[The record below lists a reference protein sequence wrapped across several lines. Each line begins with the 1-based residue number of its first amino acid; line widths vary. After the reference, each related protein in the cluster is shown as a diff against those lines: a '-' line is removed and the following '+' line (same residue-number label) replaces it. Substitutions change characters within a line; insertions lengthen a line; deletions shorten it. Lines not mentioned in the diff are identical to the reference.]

1 MPIIIISCII
11 IYQSLF
17 YIPKV
22 LNAEIKLPKALYIP
36 DDQYITNERTFSGPM
51 GMGLI
56 KSFEYNNQKFCIY
69 NNIKGQKKITLPST
83 KQDCP
88 KKIGE

>member
-1 MPIIIISCII
+1 MR
-11 IYQSLF
+11 F
-17 YIPKV
+17 ENPKF
-22 LNAEIKLPKALYIP
+22 LKC
-36 DDQYITNERTFSGPM
+36 PM

-69 NNIKGQKKITLPST
+69 NNIKSQKKITLPST

>member
-1 MPIIIISCII
+1 MPIIIIYCII

-36 DDQYITNERTFSGPM
+36 DDQYITNERTFFWSNGH
-51 GMGLI
+51 GT
-56 KSFEYNNQKFCIY
+56 N
-69 NNIKGQKKITLPST
+69 KIL
-83 KQDCP
+83 
-88 KKIGE
+88 